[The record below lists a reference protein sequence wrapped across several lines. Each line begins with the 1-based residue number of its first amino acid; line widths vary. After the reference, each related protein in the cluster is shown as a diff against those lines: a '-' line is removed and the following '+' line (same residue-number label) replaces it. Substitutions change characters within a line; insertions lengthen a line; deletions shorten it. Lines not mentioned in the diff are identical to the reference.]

1 MKKKGASG
9 AGQYVVLSA
18 LTTFAF
24 IVIYFMF
31 FKVDYHNT
39 GGAYMAVSAST
50 IKFVNQWLEEGPANL
65 HFTCYEYFDSV
76 EFSSLSE
83 RCPYISYPVGSTFLI
98 WGMARLMGRNH
109 IGISFLKHVQALFF
123 LTETLSLAFFSC
135 FILTQRGCKGKT
147 GRIMA
152 SVLIA
157 VTWMYL
163 PGNAWYLSN
172 VLWSDQLVILYVML
186 FIMLEY
192 MNDILNKSRL
202 KLFIKAIRTGIIYMG
217 VMTDYFF
224 WIFIFC
230 VTLIKAVRFILIRMD
245 FRTATAG
252 LCEYVWPVFAGIAT
266 FLWQISYT
274 ENWFSVLK
282 KKFIYRTGGTAEG
295 SLFDNF
301 CSVFTAGST
310 VRGGCCW
317 LSFFSLCFFQ
327 S

>member
-1 MKKKGASG
+1 
-9 AGQYVVLSA
+9 
-18 LTTFAF
+18 
-24 IVIYFMF
+24 
-31 FKVDYHNT
+31 
-39 GGAYMAVSAST
+39 
-50 IKFVNQWLEEGPANL
+50 
-65 HFTCYEYFDSV
+65 
-76 EFSSLSE
+76 
-83 RCPYISYPVGSTFLI
+83 
-98 WGMARLMGRNH
+98 
-109 IGISFLKHVQALFF
+109 
-123 LTETLSLAFFSC
+123 
-135 FILTQRGCKGKT
+135 
-147 GRIMA
+147 MA